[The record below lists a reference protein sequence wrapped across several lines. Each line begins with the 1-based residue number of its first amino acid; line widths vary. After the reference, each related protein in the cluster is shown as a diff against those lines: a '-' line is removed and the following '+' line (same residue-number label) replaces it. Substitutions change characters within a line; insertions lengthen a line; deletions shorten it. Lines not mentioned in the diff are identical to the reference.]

1 MKGTSPSRGARGE
14 AEYGIEVP
22 RWEVFVSINHLRKGK
37 SMSILYVGIDLAK
50 NVFAVHG
57 VDEHGKPALVRP
69 AVPRA
74 KLHELIA
81 CLPPCTVAME
91 ACSGGHH
98 WARLFAG
105 HGHTVRLIAPK
116 FVAPY
121 RMSGVR
127 GKNDAADAAAICE
140 AVQRPAMRFVPVKSI
155 DQQARLM
162 VHRARQGYVQARTAT
177 INRLRGLLSE
187 LGIVLPLKAATVRR
201 QAGAA
206 LEELPGWAN
215 TVVGDLLSELHRLD
229 ERIAQYDRH
238 MQVIAR
244 EDQRAG
250 QLMRLAGVGPTT
262 ASAVLAMIGKGHE
275 FACGRQFAAWLGLTP
290 GQYSSG
296 GKTRL
301 GRITKAGDAYLRT
314 LLILGARAVLA
325 AAKNKDDPISRWA
338 IALEARRGYWKAV
351 VAIAAKNARM
361 CWAMLA
367 RGEAFKLPA

>member
-1 MKGTSPSRGARGE
+1 MT
-14 AEYGIEVP
+14 IV
-22 RWEVFVSINHLRKGK
+22 H
-37 SMSILYVGIDLAK
+37 VGIDLAK
-50 NVFAVHG
+50 NVFAVHA

-74 KLHELIA
+74 RLHELIA
-81 CLPPCTVAME
+81 SLPPCTIAME

-98 WARLFAG
+98 WARVFAA
-105 HGHTVRLIAPK
+105 HGHTVKLIAPK

-121 RMSGVR
+121 RMSGAR

-140 AVQRPAMRFVPVKSI
+140 AMQRPAMRLVPVKAI

-162 VHRARQGYVQARTAT
+162 VHRARQGYVEARTAC
-177 INRLRGLLSE
+177 INRVRGLLSE
-187 LGIVLPLKAATVRR
+187 LGIVLPTKAATVRR
-201 QAGAA
+201 EAAGA

-215 TVVGDLLSELHRLD
+215 TVVGDLLSELHHLD
-229 ERIAQYDRH
+229 ERIAQYDKH
-238 MQVIAR
+238 IQAIAR
-244 EDQRAG
+244 DDERAK
-250 QLMRLAGVGPTT
+250 QLMRLSGVGPTT
-262 ASAVLAMIGKGHE
+262 ATAVLAMIGNGHE
-275 FACGRQFAAWLGLTP
+275 FKCGRQFAAWLGLTP

-325 AAKNKDDPISRWA
+325 AAKSKTDGLSRWA
-338 IALEARRGYWKAV
+338 MALEQRRGYWKAV

-367 RGEAFKLPA
+367 KTEKFKLPA